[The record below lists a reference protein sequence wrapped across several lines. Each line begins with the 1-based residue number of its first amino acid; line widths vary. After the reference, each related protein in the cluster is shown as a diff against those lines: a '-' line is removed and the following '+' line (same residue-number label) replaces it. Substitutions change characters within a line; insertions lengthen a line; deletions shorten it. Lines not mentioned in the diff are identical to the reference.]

1 MKSNYGREV
10 RLTDTRLRT
19 ELLKYEHMMFRDN
32 ADNIGVQMMAAVLY
46 SVHLRL
52 NETEVDEEYR
62 RSRLR
67 QIVDDTKA
75 ILQMDCLPGKGLS
88 GGDLVSFIKT
98 EYGIDLD
105 KEIHLNLESEKEY
118 LKRNKE

>member
-52 NETEVDEEYR
+52 TETEVDEEYR
-62 RSRLR
+62 RSRVR
-67 QIVDDTKA
+67 QIVDDVKA
-75 ILQMDCLPGKGLS
+75 ILAMDCLPGKGLS
-88 GGDLVSFIKT
+88 GGDLVSFIKS

-105 KEIHLNLESEKEY
+105 GEIKLNLESEKEY
-118 LKRNKE
+118 LKRNKD